1 MFKRK
6 IYSKM
11 LNWKQESD
19 GKIFRQNLVQIFD
32 LYEGYQQGIGYFLH
46 TCLYGSVFIIR
57 SPFLHGIQD
66 RAHGLAEVTQGIFHP
81 GRYFRVDGPG
91 DQPVLFHGAEGV
103 GQNLLAD
110 ALQTFLQLIESPGAH
125 H

>member
-66 RAHGLAEVTQGIFHP
+66 RTHGFPEVAQRVFHA
-81 GRYFRVDGPG
+81 GRHFRVDGPR
-91 DQPVLFHGAEGV
+91 DQSVLFHGA
-103 GQNLLAD
+103 
-110 ALQTFLQLIESPGAH
+110 H